1 MPRLAIQC
9 LNMPLLGGSLSNSSL
24 PLLCFGEICRRYT
37 KRRNADLSTA
47 FARQFRAIHCLCFA
61 KQGCAMPGFASASL
75 IGARPGRASPLLRAA
90 PHRIASA
97 QLRSATGRFAAAVR
111 CNGLRFLCVAMR
123 GYVLLCHCDAPLR
136 IALPL
141 AFVAN
146 LCLCSALLRRAGHF
160 RRDGTLCCSL
170 PLQGRAKLSYAA
182 AVRCQASLSIA
193 VPYLRRPG
201 QRIALPC
208 PAIALHCVALPL
220 LITALRSTAL
230 PLLCYASHPFAVA
243 RPRNAWPFRCNA
255 RPGTS

>member
-1 MPRLAIQC
+1 MRRRCHAEQC
-9 LNMPLLGGSLSNSSL
+9 HATP
-24 PLLCFGEICRRYT
+24 
-37 KRRNADLSTA
+37 
-47 FARQFRAIHCLCFA
+47 CLCFA

-170 PLQGRAKLSYAA
+170 PLQGWAKLSCADAKRSLALDCRCCAKHRYPMPLRFIPALCLSLPLPWVAGLSFAA
-182 AVRCQASLSIA
+182 AQA
-193 VPYLRRPG
+193 G
-201 QRIALPC
+201 
-208 PAIALHCVALPL
+208 
-220 LITALRSTAL
+220 RS
-230 PLLCYASHPFAVA
+230 S
-243 RPRNAWPFRCNA
+243 
-255 RPGTS
+255 